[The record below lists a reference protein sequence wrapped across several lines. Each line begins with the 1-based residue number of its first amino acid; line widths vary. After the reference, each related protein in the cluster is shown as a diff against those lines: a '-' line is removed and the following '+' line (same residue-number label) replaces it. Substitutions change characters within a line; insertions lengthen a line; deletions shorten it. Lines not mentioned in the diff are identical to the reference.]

1 MADPILI
8 PDQNTRIVGE
18 LTSVS
23 TLDMYLWMDSITTAV
38 NNLQPLTGT
47 GTPES
52 SIVASVGRWYV
63 DTSAGAGTGIY
74 FKETGDGDTGWIL
87 RS

>member
-1 MADPILI
+1 MPDPILAPAFGEVI
-8 PDQNTRIVGE
+8 TPNGVANEQFNTW
-18 LTSVS
+18 LA
-23 TLDMYLWMDSITTAV
+23 DITEAV

-47 GTPES
+47 GTPEGNE
-52 SIVASVGRWYV
+52 VASVGRWYV
-63 DTSAGAGTGIY
+63 DTAAAVGTGIY